1 MGMLLSVSK
10 TEVRDFPR
18 SIMDDDLTNLM
29 CLGCGCSFSLN
40 KLKKQNKKKT
50 CSFDTNFQEP
60 MIFLVQ

>member
-1 MGMLLSVSK
+1 
-10 TEVRDFPR
+10 
-18 SIMDDDLTNLM
+18 MDNDLTNLM